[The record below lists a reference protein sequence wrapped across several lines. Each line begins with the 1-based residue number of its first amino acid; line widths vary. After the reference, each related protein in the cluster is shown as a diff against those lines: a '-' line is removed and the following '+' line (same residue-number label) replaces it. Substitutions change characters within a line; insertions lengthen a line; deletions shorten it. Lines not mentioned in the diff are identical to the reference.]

1 MTKLDGKTVLLGV
14 TGGISAYKSVEL
26 ARLLIRA
33 GANVKVVMTESAKR
47 FVSPLTFRA
56 VTRNPVA
63 DTMWSDP
70 SSPIPHISLADEAD
84 VVVVA
89 PATANI
95 IAKHAHGIAD
105 DLLSTLLL
113 AVRGRIIF
121 APAMNE
127 KMYLHPSTTENLRT
141 LKQRGVVIVEPKEG
155 ELACGEV
162 GIGRMAEPPEIFE
175 SVKSELAKSDS
186 MKGKK
191 IIVTAG
197 PTREHIDP
205 VRFIS
210 NPSTGK
216 MGFIIAKRAMMRGA
230 DVTLITGPTD
240 LYPPDGVDTVKVV
253 SARQMRDAVF
263 ERLPQADALI
273 MAAAVA
279 DYRPAGG
286 RAQKKIKKSDEEL
299 ELRLEPTEDIL
310 LEAGKNKGN
319 CLLVGF
325 AAETDNV
332 IENAL
337 RKLERK
343 ILDLIVANKVDHPE
357 SGFGTNTSLCAI
369 ISSKDFEGEK
379 RELEMMSKVEIA
391 EELLGFL
398 ENMFK
403 RNA

>member
-1 MTKLDGKTVLLGV
+1 MKELDGKTVLLGI

-33 GANVKVVMTESAKR
+33 GVEVKVVMTESAGR

-56 VTRNPVA
+56 ITRNPVA
-63 DTMWSDP
+63 DSMWSDP
-70 SSPIPHISLADEAD
+70 GSPIPHISLADEAD

-95 IAKHAHGIAD
+95 IAKHSHGIAD

-113 AVRGRIIF
+113 AAKGRVIF

-127 KMYLHPSTTENLRT
+127 RMYLHPATVENIKT
-141 LKQRGVVIVEPKEG
+141 LKERGVIFVAPGEG

-162 GIGRMAEPPEIFE
+162 GVGRMAEPPEIFE
-175 SVKSELAKSDS
+175 TVKYELLKSDS
-186 MKGKK
+186 LKGRK

-216 MGFIIAKRAMMRGA
+216 MGFIVAQRARMRGA
-230 DVTLITGPTD
+230 DVKLICGPCD
-240 LYPPDGVDTVKVV
+240 LKAAGGVETVRVTT
-253 SARQMRDAVF
+253 AREMRDAVF
-263 ERLPQADALI
+263 EGLTDADALI

-286 RAQKKIKKSDEEL
+286 AAGKKVKKSDKVFEL
-299 ELRLEPTEDIL
+299 KLEPTEDIL
-310 LEAGKNKGN
+310 SEAGAKKGK
-319 CLLVGF
+319 CVLVGF
-325 AAETDNV
+325 AAETENV
-332 IENAL
+332 IENGIE
-337 RKLERK
+337 KLK
-343 ILDLIVANKVDHPE
+343 KKNLDLIVANKVDDPA
-357 SGFGTNTSLCAI
+357 SGFGTDASLCAI
-369 ISSKDFEGEK
+369 IPSGETSA
-379 RELEMMSKVEIA
+379 RNGELKMMSKVEIA
-391 EELLGFL
+391 EKVLDLVENLL
-398 ENMFK
+398 E
-403 RNA
+403 RRT